1 MTAKLRKSISI
12 GGLIGKTLERSSECH
27 LWRAVISQA
36 ISDAY
41 LNDPKEKDAVAH
53 WITTKDFVTVCDLA
67 DIDWEPMKENFEH
80 ILSAKSPVAR
90 YEGRKLKDLIDKNSI

>member
-1 MTAKLRKSISI
+1 MTAKLRKNIST

-41 LNDPKEKDAVAH
+41 LNDPKDRDAVAH

-67 DIDWEPMKENFEH
+67 DIKWEPMQENFQY
-80 ILSAKSPVAR
+80 ILASKPAVAR
-90 YEGRKLKDLIDKNSI
+90 FEGRKLKDLIDKNSI